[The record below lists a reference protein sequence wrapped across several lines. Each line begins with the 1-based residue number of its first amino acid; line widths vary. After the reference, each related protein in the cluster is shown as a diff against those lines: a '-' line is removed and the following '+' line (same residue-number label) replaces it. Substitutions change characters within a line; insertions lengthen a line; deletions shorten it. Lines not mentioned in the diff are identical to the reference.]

1 MDSMISLKLEAWSP
15 GGTANPALEAFH
27 ALLLAA
33 GNAGQRAVPDLGQD
47 LRNKLATLAGVLSP
61 QSTAEIV
68 AGTSRHAI
76 QELSQWAEKAFLLHE
91 ASERDLRQI
100 VEVMANGIAS
110 VARRDE
116 RSAREFGDLTRKF
129 RALAT
134 IGDLAVMRRSI
145 LEQANSL
152 TACVARIT
160 EESSRSLDRLRAEVD
175 DYRSRLAKSERLST
189 LDPLTSLANRRSF
202 EEQLAANIRSGR
214 HFSLIL
220 IDLDGF
226 KDINDRFGHLAGDEV
241 LKHFAAR
248 LQRQFPSADLV
259 ARWGGDEFA
268 VIITSGLR
276 DAESRVHRIRRAA
289 LGQYQITI
297 AKQTVMLA
305 VDASIGVVE
314 WDGSEDG
321 PEMLARADRQMYN
334 SKESA
339 RAVRVG

>member
-1 MDSMISLKLEAWSP
+1 
-15 GGTANPALEAFH
+15 
-27 ALLLAA
+27 
-33 GNAGQRAVPDLGQD
+33 LGK
-47 LRNKLATLAGVLSP
+47 KLATLAGALSP
-61 QSTAEIV
+61 QTTGEIV
-68 AGTSRHAI
+68 AGTGRRAV
-76 QELSQWAEKAFLLHE
+76 QELSQWAEQAFLQHE
-91 ASERDLRQI
+91 ASERDLKQI

-116 RSAREFGDLTRKF
+116 RSAREFVDMTKRF
-129 RALAT
+129 RTLAT
-134 IGDLAVMRRSI
+134 ITDLAVMRRAI
-145 LEQANSL
+145 LEEANSL
-152 TACVARIT
+152 TTCVARIT
-160 EESSRSLDRLRAEVD
+160 EESGRSLDRLRAEVE
-175 DYRSRLAKSERLST
+175 DYRSRLAKSERLSS

-202 EEQLAANIRSGR
+202 EEQLATNIRGAR

-259 ARWGGDEFA
+259 SRWGGDEFA

-297 AKQTVMLA
+297 AKQAVMVA

-321 PEMLARADRQMYN
+321 PEMLTRADRQMYA

-339 RAVRVG
+339 RAVRAG